1 MLIDTSLTIAFKCST
16 CGSFEFFNLSIFKL
30 LYNKEYIFTCRCNN
44 SRTLLSVENFKE
56 YKIKIGCIGC
66 GNDHIYLI
74 SRKEILNKDINIFH
88 CPETGIQQC
97 FIGKDYVVRRKI
109 DNIEKELDEL
119 IDMFGYD
126 SYFKN
131 TRVMFDSLNRVH
143 DIAEQGNLY
152 CECGNDDIELRLL
165 SDKIHLKCNKCQGSI
180 SILASTNEDLK
191 KIQTI
196 QSILLS
202 EFHNYRDPISKSAT
216 KEQIGNNSTKKNTCK
231 HIKNV

>member
-1 MLIDTSLTIAFKCST
+1 MIIDTSLTIAFKCPS
-16 CGSFEFFNLSIFKL
+16 CGSFEFFNLSMFKL
-30 LYNKEYIFTCRCNN
+30 LYNKEYSFTCHCNN
-44 SRTLLSVENFKE
+44 SSTILSVENYKD

-66 GNDHIYLI
+66 GNEHIYLI
-74 SRKEILNKDINIFH
+74 SRKEILNKEINVFH

-97 FIGKDYVVRRKI
+97 FIGRDYEVRRKI
-109 DNIEKELDEL
+109 DNLEKEMDEL

-165 SDKIHLKCNKCQGSI
+165 SDKIHLKCNKCQGSLSI
-180 SILASTNEDLK
+180 SAASNEDLK
-191 KIQTI
+191 KIQTT
-196 QSILLS
+196 QSILLN
-202 EFHNYRDPISKSAT
+202 EYPNYINSGSKKCYRKT
-216 KEQIGNNSTKKNTCK
+216 DGK
-231 HIKNV
+231 

>member
-1 MLIDTSLTIAFKCST
+1 MS
-16 CGSFEFFNLSIFKL
+16 
-30 LYNKEYIFTCRCNN
+30 
-44 SRTLLSVENFKE
+44 
-56 YKIKIGCIGC
+56 
-66 GNDHIYLI
+66 
-74 SRKEILNKDINIFH
+74 
-88 CPETGIQQC
+88 ETGIQQC
-97 FIGKDYVVRRKI
+97 FIGKDYIVRRKI

-152 CECGNDDIELRLL
+152 CECGNEDIELRLL
-165 SDKIHLKCNKCQGSI
+165 SDKIHLKCNKCHGSI

-196 QSILLS
+196 QSIMLS
-202 EFHNYRDPISKSAT
+202 EFHSYRDPISKS
-216 KEQIGNNSTKKNTCK
+216 SKKNRWEIIQRKKTLVNTSIMCK
-231 HIKNV
+231 